1 MITSGNQGLEDVKIF
16 TSASTEKD
24 YYDED
29 KFTFNYVINGY
40 FASTLFK
47 FQIKGVM
54 AESDWCRA
62 KNEPSMPVETMVS
75 LISFKTL

>member
-16 TSASTEKD
+16 TSASTAKD

-40 FASTLFK
+40 FASTLLP
-47 FQIKGVM
+47 FQIKNVM
-54 AESDWCRA
+54 TESDWCRA
-62 KNEPSMPVETMVS
+62 TNEPDMPVETMVS
-75 LISFKTL
+75 LISLNML

>member
-40 FASTLFK
+40 FASTLLQ

-62 KNEPSMPVETMVS
+62 TNEPSMPVETMVS